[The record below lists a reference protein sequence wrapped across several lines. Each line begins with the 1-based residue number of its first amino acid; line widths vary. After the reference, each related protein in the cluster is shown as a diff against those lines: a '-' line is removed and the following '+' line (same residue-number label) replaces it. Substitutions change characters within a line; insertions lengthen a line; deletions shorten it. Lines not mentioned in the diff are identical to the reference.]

1 MERHLKSSKFTASFL
16 FDASDTVIGEVQDS
30 TRSFGRSEFS
40 RKCHVFSVSIYA
52 SRHIENQSLGIRAR
66 LLHSNIEDVVV
77 SGAANLESHYCAF
90 FIAGSTSG
98 LREYLWMECKLSQ
111 GIPRLRSTY
120 KEQASNF

>member
-1 MERHLKSSKFTASFL
+1 VERHLKSLKFTESFL

-52 SRHIENQSLGIRAR
+52 SRHIENPSLGIRAR

-90 FIAGSTSG
+90 LIAGTTSG
-98 LREYLWMECKLSQ
+98 LREYL
-111 GIPRLRSTY
+111 
-120 KEQASNF
+120 